1 MSKLDR
7 GYFLLKYI
15 LGGKK
20 LKIKVNRQEFLKTL
34 RVVTKAISENK
45 IRPIISGV
53 YMEANGTTIILKG
66 TNLELTVTSKMDGE
80 VIEGGDLVFSYQLV
94 EEYLKEITD
103 TEVTFS
109 IDGETLLIETE
120 DSSSE
125 FSVFDAAEYPKI
137 KGFQGGKE
145 YKLSIELFVNLLEKS
160 KFAASQTT
168 DNISINC
175 LRMELEGGLLK
186 LISTDTYRLVYIS
199 EKVDLDGELKVSL
212 PLKSVEA
219 MIKILISKKVE
230 DITFAYEG
238 NQVKFMVGATEIL
251 TRVID
256 LPFPDYDGILNATG
270 YNKGVLIDS
279 LEFKNVL
286 KRVQI
291 FVRNNT
297 ESRNSGIFEFKE
309 DVLEI
314 NGISE
319 VAKINE
325 NIKIQKDGEDLKIS
339 LNVKFLLDYLAF
351 IEKGKNV
358 FLNLSSSNG
367 AVELTVE
374 SDKTFKYLV
383 MPLALK
389 D

>member
-1 MSKLDR
+1 
-7 GYFLLKYI
+7 
-15 LGGKK
+15 
-20 LKIKVNRQEFLKTL
+20 LKIKVNKQEFLKTL
-34 RVVTKAISENK
+34 RIVSKAITENK

-53 YMEANGTTIILKG
+53 YMEANDSTIILKG
-66 TNLELTVTSKMDGE
+66 TNLELTVTSKMEGE
-80 VIEGGDLVFSYQLV
+80 VIEGGNLVFSHQLV
-94 EEYLKEITD
+94 EEYLKEISD
-103 TEVTFS
+103 TEITLS

-137 KGFQGGKE
+137 RGFQGGKE
-145 YKLSIELFVNLLEKS
+145 YKLPIELFVNLLEKS

-175 LRMELEGGLLK
+175 LRMELEGGMLK
-186 LISTDTYRLVYIS
+186 LISTDTYRLVYIT
-199 EKVDLDGELKVSL
+199 EQVNLDGELKVSL

-219 MIKILISKKVE
+219 IIKILVSKKVE

-238 NQVKFMVGATEIL
+238 NQVKFIVGATEIL

-270 YNKGVLIDS
+270 YSKEVLIDS
-279 LEFKNVL
+279 AEFKNVL

-291 FVRNNT
+291 FVRNNA
-297 ESRNSGIFEFKE
+297 ESKNSGIFEFK
-309 DVLEI
+309 DDLLEI
-314 NGISE
+314 SGISE
-319 VAKINE
+319 IAKINE
-325 NIKIQKDGEDLKIS
+325 TIGIKKDGEDLKIS
-339 LNVKFLLDYLAF
+339 LNVKFLLDYLSF

-358 FLNLSSSNG
+358 FLSLSTSSG
-367 AVELTVE
+367 AVELTIE
-374 SDKTFKYLV
+374 NEKNFRYLV

>member
-1 MSKLDR
+1 M
-7 GYFLLKYI
+7 
-15 LGGKK
+15 
-20 LKIKVNRQEFLKTL
+20 KIKVNRHEFLKTL

-53 YMEANGTTIILKG
+53 YMEASESTIILKG

-80 VIEGGDLVFSYQLV
+80 VIEGGNLVFSYQLV
-94 EEYLKEITD
+94 EEYLKEISD

-109 IDGETLLIETE
+109 IEGETLLIETE

-125 FSVFDAAEYPKI
+125 FSVFDATEYPKI

-145 YKLSIELFVNLLEKS
+145 YKLSIELFVDLLEKS

-175 LRMELEGGLLK
+175 LRMELKDGLLK

-199 EKVDLDGELKVSL
+199 EKVDLDGELKVSI

-219 MIKILISKKVE
+219 MIKILVSKKVK

-238 NQVKFMVGATEIL
+238 NQVKFMVGTTEIL

-279 LEFKNVL
+279 LEFKNIL
-286 KRVQI
+286 RRVQI
-291 FVRNNT
+291 FVRNNA

-309 DVLEI
+309 NILEVS
-314 NGISE
+314 GISE
-319 VAKINE
+319 IAKINE
-325 NIKIQKDGEDLKIS
+325 KLGIKKDGEDLKIS
-339 LNVKFLLDYLAF
+339 LNVKFLLDYLSF
-351 IEKGKNV
+351 VEKGKNV
-358 FLNLSSSNG
+358 FLNLSNSNG

-374 SDKTFKYLV
+374 NEKNFKYLV

>member
-1 MSKLDR
+1 
-7 GYFLLKYI
+7 
-15 LGGKK
+15 

-34 RVVTKAISENK
+34 RTVSKAITENK

-53 YMEANGTTIILKG
+53 YMEASDSTIILKG
-66 TNLELTVTSKMDGE
+66 TNLELTVTSKMVGE
-80 VIEGGDLVFSYQLV
+80 VIEGGSLVFSHQLV
-94 EEYLKEITD
+94 EEYLKEIND
-103 TEVTFS
+103 TEITLS
-109 IDGETLLIETE
+109 IDEETLLIETD

-125 FSVFDAAEYPKI
+125 FSVFDASEYPKI
-137 KGFQGGKE
+137 KGFQGGEE
-145 YKLSIELFVNLLEKS
+145 YKLPMELFVNLLEKS

-175 LRMELEGGLLK
+175 LRMELEDGMLK
-186 LISTDTYRLVYIS
+186 FISTDTYRLVYIT
-199 EKVDLDGELKVSL
+199 EQVDLEGRLKVSI

-219 MIKILISKKVE
+219 IIKILVSKKIE

-238 NQVKFMVGATEIL
+238 NQIKFMVEETEIL

-270 YNKGVLIDS
+270 YTKEVLIDS
-279 LEFKNVL
+279 TEFKNVL

-291 FVRNNT
+291 FVRNNA
-297 ESRNSGIFEFKE
+297 ESKNSGIFEFKGE
-309 DVLEI
+309 ILEVS
-314 NGISE
+314 GISE
-319 VAKINE
+319 IAKINE
-325 NIKIQKDGEDLKIS
+325 TIGIKKDGEDLKIS
-339 LNVKFLLDYLAF
+339 LNVKFLLDYLSF

-358 FLNLSSSNG
+358 LLSLSSSSG
-367 AVELTVE
+367 AVELIIE
-374 SDKTFKYLV
+374 NEKNFKYLV